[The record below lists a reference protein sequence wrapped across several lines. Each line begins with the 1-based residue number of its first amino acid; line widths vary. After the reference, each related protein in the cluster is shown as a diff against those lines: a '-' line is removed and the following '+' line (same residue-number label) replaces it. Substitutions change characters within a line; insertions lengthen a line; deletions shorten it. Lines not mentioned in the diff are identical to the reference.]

1 MKEKFF
7 LFILVFLLGLVGFLV
22 NFEWKD
28 SSQAKVA
35 KLPSAISHLPEW
47 NIVST
52 IPIEEKIIEALQL
65 DDFLFQ
71 SYSNGTESITLYI
84 GYYHTAKKVGAAHDP
99 MVCFPGQGWK
109 VTKTTKG
116 VAKVPGT
123 GGEPLSYATITAD
136 LGDKSEHILYWFQ
149 AYDEPAASTLQ
160 QKILLFKKTLQGKG
174 QDNAFVRV
182 SMPCAPNNTAQCEQ
196 TLLHFVSDFYPVF
209 LSFISAP

>member
-1 MKEKFF
+1 MKEKNF

-22 NFEWKD
+22 NFEWNDTSLDKF
-28 SSQAKVA
+28 A
-35 KLPSAISHLPEW
+35 KLQSAISHLSEW
-47 NIVST
+47 SVVST
-52 IPIEEKIIEALQL
+52 IPIEEKIIKTLEL

-84 GYYHTAKKVGAAHDP
+84 GYYHTAKKIGAAHDP

-123 GGEPLSYATITAD
+123 GGKPLSYATITAD
-136 LGDKSEHILYWFQ
+136 LGDKSEHFLYWFQ
-149 AYDEPAASTLQ
+149 AYDEPASSTLQ